1 MAPGSNGRRE
11 AVTDDLLD
19 DDAHAV
25 PEGYVR
31 MDWFRGF
38 GRQIG
43 PLYERISTD
52 GSYARAFL
60 VCEHHLNGMAHCHG
74 GMLTAFADMAF
85 GHAISMRMP
94 DRYWVT
100 VRLVTDFLASAAL
113 GDWVE
118 GSAAIMGEDGDILS
132 VRGRIWSGEHTLMT
146 GTGVFKVLGK
156 RPERRRFK

>member
-1 MAPGSNGRRE
+1 M
-11 AVTDDLLD
+11 TDDLLD
-19 DDAHAV
+19 DDAPSI
-25 PEGYVR
+25 PEGYER

-43 PLYERISTD
+43 PLYERVSPD

-60 VCEHHLNGMAHCHG
+60 VCEHHLNGMGHCHG

-85 GHAISMRMP
+85 GHAVSMREP

-100 VRLVTDFLASAAL
+100 VRLVTDFIAGADL

-118 GSAAIMGEDGDILS
+118 GSAEIVGREDDILS
-132 VRGRIWSGEHTLMT
+132 VRGRIWSGERTLMA
-146 GTGVFKVLGK
+146 GTGVFKLLGR
-156 RPERRRFK
+156 RPERRRRAG